1 MRQNM
6 IFPQNQGSEYRYLNP
21 ALSMSGKS
29 FHNIEQSSKS
39 SSIFSGATGGEIPRH
54 LPPPPNKNFDIKSGQ
69 YLPIGIN
76 QYPNQSYAGYQ
87 KLLQMIHQNESEQQ
101 YRMQSM
107 HMDNTERVS
116 GMSKDNES
124 MPSFTFQ
131 NDEKLISNSPRKY
144 PVFGSTIGPERSNL
158 SQFSMSNKPLKIGK
172 SRRNYVK

>member
-1 MRQNM
+1 M

-29 FHNIEQSSKS
+29 FHNIDRSSKS
-39 SSIFSGATGGEIPRH
+39 SSIFSGATGGEIPRL
-54 LPPPPNKNFDIKSGQ
+54 LPPPSNINIDIKSGQ

-87 KLLQMIHQNESEQQ
+87 KLLQMIHQNEADQQ

-107 HMDNTERVS
+107 HMDNIERVS

-124 MPSFTFQ
+124 IPSFTFQ
-131 NDEKLISNSPRKY
+131 NDEGYLQLFSTFCSNLK
-144 PVFGSTIGPERSNL
+144 PVLYTIPTFIGPLIKN
-158 SQFSMSNKPLKIGK
+158 
-172 SRRNYVK
+172 